1 MFLIFMTVGLGLVLA
16 GAYAFFRV
24 FEAPFMRKSR
34 QLAATGAAAGASLV
48 GPSHVP
54 AHERRGG

>member
-1 MFLIFMTVGLGLVLA
+1 
-16 GAYAFFRV
+16 
-24 FEAPFMRKSR
+24 MRKSR